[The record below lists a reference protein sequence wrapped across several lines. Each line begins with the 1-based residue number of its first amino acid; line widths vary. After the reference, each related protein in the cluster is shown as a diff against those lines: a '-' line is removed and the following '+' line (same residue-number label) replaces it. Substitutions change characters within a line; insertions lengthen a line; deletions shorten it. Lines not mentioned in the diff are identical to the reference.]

1 MAEVSNRT
9 KRLVGEIAVL
19 ICVLC
24 FWARSSQTMNID
36 SVKAS
41 VLKQVVKADPENIE
55 VYRFLTHYYIK
66 LGRHEEAARALSQ
79 ALRIEPDN
87 ADSWRMLGD
96 LYSDCGRHEEAM
108 GAYRQ
113 AANLE
118 TDNPQVH
125 YQLGEAYL
133 KIGRKDLALE
143 EYQKLKDLDEQLA
156 NDLLNLIDQTPQ
168 G

>member
-1 MAEVSNRT
+1 MAEVSIQT
-9 KRLVGEIAVL
+9 KRIVGEIAVL

-79 ALRIEPDN
+79 VLRIEPDN
-87 ADSWRMLGD
+87 ADSWKMLGD
-96 LYSDCGRHEEAM
+96 LYSDYGRNEEAM
-108 GAYRQ
+108 AAYRQ

-118 TDNPQVH
+118 TDNPQAH

-133 KIGRKDLALE
+133 SIGRKDLAFE
-143 EYQKLKDLDEQLA
+143 EYQKLKVLDEQLA
-156 NDLLNLIDQTPQ
+156 KDLFNLINQMPQ